1 MTNFAVHHNIALINT
16 YIWFTVYIIRMKK
29 SLAYIASL
37 LIASSG
43 FSQSISKGDEEFTVQ
58 LNTIT
63 TAVPFLVI
71 APDSRA
77 SAMGDAGVATSPD
90 ANSLHWNTS
99 KLAFSKEKAEFGVS
113 YSPWLKHLVDD
124 IHLSYLGGYTKIG
137 GNHTVGGSLR
147 YFSLG
152 NITFTDEQGN
162 LIREFSPN
170 EFELLGGYAFQLSD
184 RSAIGFNGKFV
195 YSNLTGGISA
205 GTVGTKAGIAGAVD
219 LSYSYFNEDIDL
231 GGRDATLS
239 FGTSISNIG
248 NKMAYTVEADRDF
261 LPTNLRLGTALKVDF
276 DDYNSLTTT
285 VDFNKLLVPTI
296 PVRDGDG
303 KILSGKENNVGV
315 TLGMIQSFYD
325 APGNVISDSTQTL
338 FEPGSKLKEEL
349 NEINIG
355 GGLEYWYG
363 DVLAIRGGYFYEHRA
378 KGDRKY
384 FTFGAGIYYSVFGI
398 DVSYLAALRRT
409 NPLANTV
416 RFSLKFK
423 FGNNKIGNP
432 GGE

>member
-1 MTNFAVHHNIALINT
+1 
-16 YIWFTVYIIRMKK
+16 MKK
-29 SLAYIASL
+29 SIAYIASMF
-37 LIASSG
+37 ITVSG
-43 FSQSISKGDEEFTVQ
+43 FSQTVSKDETEFTIQ

-63 TAVPFLVI
+63 TAVPFLII

-77 SAMGDAGVATSPD
+77 SAMGDAGAATSPD
-90 ANSLHWNTS
+90 PNSFHWNTS
-99 KLAFSKEKAEFGVS
+99 KLAFSKEKSEFGVS
-113 YSPWLKHLVDD
+113 YSPWLKQLVDD
-124 IHLSYLGGYTKIG
+124 IHLSYLSGYTKFGKNHTIG
-137 GNHTVGGSLR
+137 GSMR

-152 NITFTDEQGN
+152 NITFTDDQGN

-170 EFELLGGYAFQLSD
+170 EFELLGGYAFKLSD

-195 YSNLTGGISA
+195 YSNLTGGINA
-205 GTVGTKAGIAGAVD
+205 GTTATKPGLAGAVD

-261 LPTNLRLGTALKVDF
+261 LPTNLRLGTALNVKF

-285 VDFNKLLVPTI
+285 VDFNKLLVPTL
-296 PVRDGDG
+296 PVVNGAG
-303 KILSGKENNVGV
+303 VILSGKNNNVG
-315 TLGMIQSFYD
+315 TTGGMIQSFYD
-325 APGNVISDSTQTL
+325 APGNVVVAEDGTAII
-338 FEPGSKLKEEL
+338 EKGSRFKEEL

-355 GGLEYWYG
+355 GGLEYWYS

-398 DVSYLAALRRT
+398 DVSYLAALKRT

-423 FGNNKIGNP
+423 FGNNKIGSA
-432 GGE
+432 E

>member
-1 MTNFAVHHNIALINT
+1 
-16 YIWFTVYIIRMKK
+16 MKR
-29 SLAYIASL
+29 SFAYIATL
-37 LIASSG
+37 LIASTG
-43 FSQSISKGDEEFTVQ
+43 FSQSISKDDTEFTVQ

-90 ANSLHWNTS
+90 ANSFHWNTS

-113 YSPWLKHLVDD
+113 YSPWLKQLVDD
-124 IHLSYLGGYTKIG
+124 IHLSYLSGYTKLGSNHTIG
-137 GNHTVGGSLR
+137 GSMR

-152 NITFTDEQGN
+152 NITFTDELGN

-170 EFELLGGYAFQLSD
+170 EFELLGGYAFKLSD

-195 YSNLTGGISA
+195 YSNLTGGINA
-205 GTVGTKAGIAGAVD
+205 GTVGTKPGVAGAVD

-231 GGRDATLS
+231 NGRDATLS

-248 NKMAYTVEADRDF
+248 NKMAYTVDADRDF
-261 LPTNLRLGTALKVDF
+261 LPTNLRLGSALKVDF
-276 DDYNSLTTT
+276 DEYNSLTTT
-285 VDFNKLLVPTI
+285 LDFNKLLVPTL
-296 PVRDGDG
+296 PARDGDG
-303 KILSGKENNVGV
+303 NVISGRENNVGV

-325 APGNVISDSTQTL
+325 APGNVVVDEDGNVL
-338 FEPGSKLKEEL
+338 VEDGSKFREEL

-355 GGLEYWYG
+355 GGLEYWYS
-363 DVLAIRGGYFYEHRA
+363 DVLAIRGGYFYENRS

-423 FGNNKIGNP
+423 FGNNKIAN

>member
-1 MTNFAVHHNIALINT
+1 
-16 YIWFTVYIIRMKK
+16 MKK
-29 SLAYIASL
+29 SFAYIASV
-37 LIASSG
+37 LITTSA
-43 FSQSISKGDEEFTVQ
+43 FSQKVSKDGDEFPIQ

-63 TAVPFLVI
+63 TAVPFIII

-77 SAMGDAGVATSPD
+77 SALGDAGVATSPD
-90 ANSLHWNTS
+90 ANSFHWNTA

-113 YSPWLKHLVDD
+113 YSPWLKQLVDD
-124 IHLSYLGGYTKIG
+124 IHLSYLSGYTKVG
-137 GNHTVGGSLR
+137 KNHTFGGSMR

-162 LIREFSPN
+162 LIRDFNPN
-170 EFELLGGYAFQLSD
+170 EFELLGGYAFKMSD
-184 RSAIGFNGKFV
+184 RSAIGFNGKFI
-195 YSNLTGGISA
+195 YSNLTGGINS
-205 GTVGTKAGIAGAVD
+205 GTTTTKPGLAGAVD
-219 LSYSYFNEDIDL
+219 LSYSYFNEDINLAD
-231 GGRDATLS
+231 RDAVLS
-239 FGTSISNIG
+239 WGATISNIG

-261 LPTNLRLGTALKVDF
+261 LPTNLRLGSALKVIF
-276 DDYNSLTTT
+276 DDYNSITTT
-285 VDFNKLLVPTI
+285 VDFSKLLVPTL
-296 PVRDGDG
+296 PVRSGTG
-303 KILSGKENNVGV
+303 EILSGMENNVGV

-325 APGNVISDSTQTL
+325 APGNVIEENNGEVIIQK
-338 FEPGSKLKEEL
+338 GSKLKEEL

-363 DVLAIRGGYFYEHRA
+363 DVLALRGGYFYEHGA
-378 KGDRKY
+378 KGNRKY

-423 FGNNKIGNP
+423 FGNSKLNKP
-432 GGE
+432 TSGE

>member
-1 MTNFAVHHNIALINT
+1 
-16 YIWFTVYIIRMKK
+16 MKK
-29 SLAYIASL
+29 SFAYLATL
-37 LIASSG
+37 LFATSG
-43 FSQSISKGDEEFTVQ
+43 ISQTVSKDGDQFPIQ

-63 TAVPFLVI
+63 TAVPFLII

-90 ANSLHWNTS
+90 ANSFHWNTS

-113 YSPWLKHLVDD
+113 YSPWLKQLVDD
-124 IHLSYLGGYTKIG
+124 IHLSYLSGYTKLGRNQTIG
-137 GNHTVGGSLR
+137 GSMR

-170 EFELLGGYAFQLSD
+170 EFELLGGYAFKLSD

-195 YSNLTGGISA
+195 YSNLTGGINA
-205 GTVGTKAGIAGAVD
+205 GTVTTKPGIAGAVD
-219 LSYSYFNEDIDL
+219 LSYSYFNPDVNLAD
-231 GGRDATLS
+231 RDATWS
-239 FGTSISNIG
+239 FGAAISNIG
-248 NKMAYTVEADRDF
+248 NKMTYTNDSERDF
-261 LPTNLRLGTALKVDF
+261 LPTNLRLGTALKVKF
-276 DDYNSLTTT
+276 DDYNSITSTI
-285 VDFNKLLVPTI
+285 DFNKLLVPTL
-296 PVRDGDG
+296 PRRNGDG
-303 KILSGKENNVGV
+303 EIISGLDNNVGV

-325 APGNVISDSTQTL
+325 APGNAIEDADGNVLLQK
-338 FEPGSKLKEEL
+338 GSRFKEEI

-363 DVLAIRGGYFYEHRA
+363 DVLAIRGGYFHEHRT
-378 KGDRKY
+378 KGARKY

-398 DVSYLAALRRT
+398 DVSYLAALNRT

-423 FGNNKIGNP
+423 FGNKKVD
-432 GGE
+432 GGTN

>member
-1 MTNFAVHHNIALINT
+1 
-16 YIWFTVYIIRMKK
+16 MKK
-29 SLAYIASL
+29 SIAYIASIL
-37 LIASSG
+37 MVSTG
-43 FSQSISKGDEEFTVQ
+43 FSQSISKDETEFTIQ

-77 SAMGDAGVATSPD
+77 SGMGDAGAATSPD
-90 ANSLHWNTS
+90 ANSFHWNTS
-99 KLAFSKEKAEFGVS
+99 KLAFSEEKAEFGVS
-113 YSPWLKHLVDD
+113 YSPWLKQLVDD
-124 IHLSYLGGYTKIG
+124 IHLSYLSGYTKVG
-137 GNHTVGGSLR
+137 RNHTFGGSMR

-170 EFELLGGYAFQLSD
+170 EFELLGGYAFKLSD

-195 YSNLTGGISA
+195 FSNLTGGVNA
-205 GTVGTKAGIAGAVD
+205 GTIDTKPGIAGAVD
-219 LSYSYFNEDIDL
+219 LSYSYFNDDIEV

-239 FGTSISNIG
+239 FGSTISNIG
-248 NKMAYTVEADRDF
+248 NKMAYTVDADRDF
-261 LPTNLRLGTALKVDF
+261 LPTNLRLGSALKVDF

-285 VDFNKLLVPTI
+285 VDFNKLLVPTL
-296 PVRDGDG
+296 PARDGDG
-303 KILSGKENNVGV
+303 EIISGRENNVGV

-325 APGNVISDSTQTL
+325 APGNVVSDENDNFL
-338 FEPGSKLKEEL
+338 VENGSRFREEL
-349 NEINIG
+349 NEITVG

-363 DVLAIRGGYFYEHRA
+363 DVLAVRGGYFYEHRA

-384 FTFGAGIYYSVFGI
+384 VTFGAGIYYSVFGI
-398 DVSYLAALRRT
+398 DVSYLAAMRRT

-423 FGNNKIGNP
+423 FGNNKLNGSN
-432 GGE
+432 GE